1 MSDQQQKK
9 QHPQKVAATPANFPS
24 GPTASKKHIKLAFR
38 NSTDARTTITNF
50 QQSNSLHS
58 MFAKAFHTKL
68 EDEMDPSAPLDF
80 LSHLGI
86 SRYDLHSRVASAL
99 RTSLE
104 DEIQRMPIAPLKNN
118 NITTPGEAGH
128 TALLN
133 LLKSAW
139 KFRDVPEL
147 RPVLVTVLKRMGD
160 YTPVPMLRLLATKQQ
175 HIDNTTIISSSTLK
189 NAELVSQLGPH
200 LQRLIWEAD
209 WDAKVESISN
219 TSSNKSSNEGEDDE
233 LTLAGST
240 ILADLLRSSVNSYIS
255 DSALAKAA
263 DLAFVGT
270 VSERRYATK
279 QRRMVG
285 ANKDEGRTNVETI
298 STLASIGGISSKDK
312 SPITTEEASST
323 PSSAMA
329 VTSIKETIG
338 SRPKLLGATLDMLI
352 AEHAKQGGQ
361 SIVEGERNLSCTLV
375 ADILLAYGKLPRSYE
390 VLIIMT
396 CLLDNTV
403 QSGIITDNT
412 IAQIQGCLKSIFR
425 PSKLEEQATM
435 ASLESPTKTKI
446 KLSLKSPNKAAT
458 TMFPDLPKDD
468 SEYEHK
474 LLQRIIKRAI
484 GFLKENDPQV
494 CIFVSQKILHI
505 FM

>member
-1 MSDQQQKK
+1 MSDQQQQQHK
-9 QHPQKVAATPANFPS
+9 QPQKVAATPANFPS

-58 MFAKAFHTKL
+58 MFAKAFHTTL
-68 EDEMDPSAPLDF
+68 EDEMDPTAPLDF

-86 SRYDLHSRVASAL
+86 SRYEVHSRVASAL
-99 RTSLE
+99 RISLE

-175 HIDNTTIISSSTLK
+175 HIDNTTIISRKALK

-209 WDAKVESISN
+209 WDAKVESVSN
-219 TSSNKSSNEGEDDE
+219 NSSNEDEDDE

-240 ILADLLRSSVNSYIS
+240 ILADLLRSSVDTYTS
-255 DSALAKAA
+255 DTALVKAA

-312 SPITTEEASST
+312 SPIATEEASST
-323 PSSAMA
+323 SSSAKA
-329 VTSIKETIG
+329 VSSIKETIG

-396 CLLDNTV
+396 RLLDNTV

-446 KLSLKSPNKAAT
+446 KLSLKSPNKAASS
-458 TMFPDLPKDD
+458 MFPDLPKDD

-494 CIFVSQKILHI
+494 CIFVSQKTLHTI
-505 FM
+505 M

>member
-1 MSDQQQKK
+1 MQ
-9 QHPQKVAATPANFPS
+9 
-24 GPTASKKHIKLAFR
+24 
-38 NSTDARTTITNF
+38 TTCTNI
-50 QQSNSLHS
+50 SYYHL
-58 MFAKAFHTKL
+58 
-68 EDEMDPSAPLDF
+68 F
-80 LSHLGI
+80 LSPYKNCDTHLP
-86 SRYDLHSRVASAL
+86 A
-99 RTSLE
+99 LE

-175 HIDNTTIISSSTLK
+175 DIDNTTIITRKSLK

-209 WDAKVESISN
+209 WDAKVESVSN
-219 TSSNKSSNEGEDDE
+219 NSSNEGEDDE

-240 ILADLLRSSVNSYIS
+240 ILADLLRSSVDSYTS
-255 DSALAKAA
+255 DTALVKAA

-285 ANKDEGRTNVETI
+285 ASKDEGRTNVETI

-312 SPITTEEASST
+312 PPISTEETSSST
-323 PSSAMA
+323 PSSAIA

-361 SIVEGERNLSCTLV
+361 SIVEGQRNLSCTLV

-396 CLLDNTV
+396 RLLDNTV
-403 QSGIITDNT
+403 QSGIITDNV
-412 IAQIQGCLKSIFR
+412 IAQIQGCLKSMFR
-425 PSKLEEQATM
+425 PSKSEEQATM

-446 KLSLKSPNKAAT
+446 KLSLKSPNKAAPS
-458 TMFPDLPKDD
+458 MFPDLPKDD

-494 CIFVSQKILHI
+494 CIFVSQKILHTI
-505 FM
+505 M